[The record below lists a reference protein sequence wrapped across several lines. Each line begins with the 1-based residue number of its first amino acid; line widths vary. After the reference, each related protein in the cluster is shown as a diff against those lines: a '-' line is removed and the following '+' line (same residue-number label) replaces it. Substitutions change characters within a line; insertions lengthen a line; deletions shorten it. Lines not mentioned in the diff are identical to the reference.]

1 MLFSQPPDEL
11 VLLVKPHGTSA
22 ALGCHEEDADMRVCG
37 TKGEIQV
44 SFYCLVNQI
53 DGQG

>member
-1 MLFSQPPDEL
+1 MLFSQPPDEP

-22 ALGCHEEDADMRVCG
+22 ALGCHEEDTDMRMRG

-44 SFYCLVNQI
+44 PFNRLVHQI
-53 DGQG
+53 DGQV